1 MLPCRGGFRYARGM
15 PLIEDQI
22 DARYSI
28 QAYGPDSVTINERE
42 YSGSLVLSADRLID
56 DWPVRGLEDID
67 DDTLACVF
75 EQQPDVVLLGTGAT
89 QRFAPMELQRR
100 FVEKQLGLEVM
111 DNGALC
117 RTFNI
122 LVAEG
127 RRVVAM
133 ILQ

>member
-1 MLPCRGGFRYARGM
+1 M

-42 YSGSLVLSADRLID
+42 YSGSLVLSADRLIE

-67 DDTLACVF
+67 DDALACVF

-89 QRFAPMELQRR
+89 QCFAPMDLQRR